1 MEDLIRTLIFIICL
15 LFVYLSV
22 EGDEYIN
29 KETYKKDH

>member
-22 EGDEYIN
+22 EGDEDIN
-29 KETYKKDH
+29 KMTYKKDH